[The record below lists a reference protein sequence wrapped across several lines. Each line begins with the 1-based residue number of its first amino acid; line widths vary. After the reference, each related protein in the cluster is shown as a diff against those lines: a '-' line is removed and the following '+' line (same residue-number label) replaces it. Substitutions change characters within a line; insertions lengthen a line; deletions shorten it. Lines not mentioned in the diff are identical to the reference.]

1 MWFRKRSYESSVT
14 RWEAE
19 KFAPNSILHVTV
31 WWKAVENMVNHVYE
45 LKKWMENSRPLKV
58 RPRARGLFILCLFR
72 RALSCCRKITL
83 QQHSKEC
90 CCKALIIIWWFLGF
104 FLISKITSFK
114 ISNFDSVGVKR
125 LDPGFFSYFRQKI

>member
-1 MWFRKRSYESSVT
+1 MVNKTLRLLRMLLIFSFLRYIWCESTEQTKVLKTEGVWFRKRSYKSSVT

-58 RPRARGLFILCLFR
+58 RPRARGLFIFCLFR

-90 CCKALIIIWWFLGF
+90 CCKALIKKWL
-104 FLISKITSFK
+104 
-114 ISNFDSVGVKR
+114 
-125 LDPGFFSYFRQKI
+125 

>member
-90 CCKALIIIWWFLGF
+90 CCKALIC
-104 FLISKITSFK
+104 
-114 ISNFDSVGVKR
+114 
-125 LDPGFFSYFRQKI
+125 FFSKSINSRWKVTQSENGQICPLSWCSELFRSVVYRLNKYW